1 MLVPLVFTITY
12 SRSRFPAGALKNPF
26 FCHLNHIVDQCW
38 THALPMLRMPLGRKT
53 LNVLVTGGA
62 GYIGS
67 VVAAELIRSG
77 HQVTVVDNLSRGHRE
92 AVSRQVRLIVA
103 DLSDSARLDAIFSEG
118 QFDAVM
124 HFAASIE
131 AGESMKFPE
140 RFFRNNTANTLTLLE
155 SMLRAGV
162 QRIVFSSTAALY
174 GEPEN
179 IPIRETDPLR
189 PTNAYGESKLL
200 VERMLAWFHRI
211 HGLRYASLRYF
222 NAAGAAGDLGEAHD
236 PETHL
241 IPLILQVA
249 LGKRSEIS
257 IFGADYPT
265 PDGTC
270 VRDYIHVLDL
280 AQAHLLA
287 LAALHNRE
295 VLVYNLGNGVGFS
308 VRQVVETARRVTGH
322 AIPVV
327 ESPRRIGD
335 PAVLVASS
343 EKILDELDWHPRFPQ
358 PEAIVA
364 SAWEWFRSH
373 PNGYTH

>member
-1 MLVPLVFTITY
+1 MLDTCTPNVENAFREKI
-12 SRSRFPAGALKNPF
+12 
-26 FCHLNHIVDQCW
+26 
-38 THALPMLRMPLGRKT
+38 

-67 VVAAELIRSG
+67 VVTSELIRAG
-77 HQVTVVDNLSRGHRE
+77 HQVTVLDNLSRGHRE
-92 AVSRQVRLIVA
+92 AVSRQARLIVA
-103 DLSDSARLDAIFSEG
+103 DLSDSARLDAIFAEARL
-118 QFDAVM
+118 DAVM
-124 HFAASIE
+124 HFAGSIE

-140 RFFRNNTANTLTLLE
+140 RFFRNNTANTLNLLE

-174 GEPEN
+174 GEPES

-200 VERMLAWFHRI
+200 VERMLEWFHRI

-222 NAAGAAGDLGEAHD
+222 NAAGASADLGEAHD

-249 LGKRSEIS
+249 LGKRSNIS
-257 IFGADYPT
+257 IFGTDYPT

-287 LAALHNRE
+287 LQALQNRD

-308 VRQVVETARRVTGH
+308 VRQVVEAARRVTGH

-327 ESPRRIGD
+327 ESPRRSGD
-335 PAVLVASS
+335 PAVLVAGSQ
-343 EKILDELDWHPRFPQ
+343 KIVTELDWLPGFPQ
-358 PEAIVA
+358 PEAIIA

-373 PNGYTH
+373 PNGYAH